1 MKNTFTKLLSLALV
15 VILCLGTLTAC
26 PGGGKNDEEIKDIED
41 IVTDE
46 PDDLKGLDF
55 DGKTIWVGNTAA
67 TTGAMAG
74 VGEPFNLGL
83 QAAFEAY
90 NKAGGYNGMSIK
102 LKHYDDGGEA
112 DKASTLMDKL
122 IQEDEI
128 FAVVGHFG
136 SYAVDATIDTLIDEQ
151 VPMIYAAAG
160 NNELF
165 NANATT
171 LGEKG
176 IIPVQPLN
184 ETEGR
189 MLILRAFA
197 PADKGG
203 LAAQKVG
210 VIYNSNEA
218 SKALYSGIQKEM
230 ANLPDAQRNSIITQE
245 VNTGDYSAAVNNLKA
260 EGCDVVILTVIGDD
274 FFNALSTMANVNYV
288 CSVLTTYNNASA
300 AKFNDGN
307 SKLQPQYE
315 AIFQTV
321 TLFAQAWL
329 DITNAEY
336 YYHNTD
342 APLYKAYKG
351 LALVYAKDPETGK
364 NVEVG
369 VGGFTPEY
377 WTVAENIY
385 NYVLTVDKAKAFA
398 MSYDAYALAGYIA
411 GDLFCQAMEALEKSG
426 MALSR
431 ANLVYIL
438 ESQDFQV
445 AMANK
450 LSFANGV
457 RSGVQDFA
465 LTWIFDSYNLP
476 EGAGKTSDHVAA
488 SATVFGLMSI
498 EDYRALLKE

>member
-41 IVTDE
+41 IITDE

-67 TTGAMAG
+67 TTGAVAG
-74 VGEPFNLGL
+74 IGEPFKLGL
-83 QAAFEAY
+83 EAAFAAY
-90 NKAGGYNGMSIK
+90 NKAGGFRGMSIK
-102 LKHYDDGGEA
+102 LKHYDDGGDA
-112 DKASTLMDKL
+112 AQASTLMDKL

-184 ETEGR
+184 EPEGR

-197 PADKGG
+197 PVDKGG
-203 LAAQKVG
+203 FAAQKVG
-210 VIYNSNEA
+210 IIYNSNEA

-230 ANLPDAQRNSIITQE
+230 ANLTDEQRSRVIPQE

-260 EGCDVVILTVIGDD
+260 EGCDVVILTVIGED
-274 FFNALSTMANVNYV
+274 FYNALSTMANVNYV

-300 AKFNDGN
+300 AKFNDGDN
-307 SKLQPQYE
+307 KLQPQYE

-321 TLFAQAWL
+321 ALYAQAWL
-329 DITNAEY
+329 DITDATY
-336 YYHNTD
+336 YYKNTD

-369 VGGFTPEY
+369 FPGFTAEY

-385 NYVLTVDKAKAFA
+385 NYVMTVDKAKAFA

-411 GDLFCQAMEALEKSG
+411 GDLFCQAMERLDESG
-426 MALSR
+426 KALSR

-438 ESQDFQV
+438 ESDEFKI
-445 AMANK
+445 AMAK
-450 LSFANGV
+450 TLSFANGV
-457 RSGVQDFA
+457 RAGVQDFA
-465 LTWIFDSYNLP
+465 LTCIYDAYNVDPSL
-476 EGAGKTSDHVAA
+476 GHTAS

>member
-1 MKNTFTKLLSLALV
+1 MKHTFTKLLSLVLALV
-15 VILCLGTLTAC
+15 LCLGVLASC
-26 PGGGKNDEEIKDIED
+26 GGGKDNEEEIKDIED

-46 PDDLKGLDF
+46 ADDLAGLDF

-83 QAAFEAY
+83 QAAFAAY

-122 IQEDEI
+122 IQEDEV
-128 FAVVGHFG
+128 FAIVGHFG
-136 SYAVDATIDTLIDEQ
+136 SYAVDATLDTLIDEQ

-184 ETEGR
+184 ETEGK

-203 LAAQKVG
+203 LAANKVG

-218 SKALYSGIQKEM
+218 SQSLYNGIKSEM
-230 ANLPDAQRNSIITQE
+230 ANLPEAQRNNVIPQE
-245 VNTGDYSAAVNNLKA
+245 VNTGDYTSAINNLKA
-260 EGCDVVILTVIGDD
+260 QGCDVVILTVIGDD

-307 SKLQPQYE
+307 NKLQPQYE

-321 TLFAQAWL
+321 ALYAQAWL
-329 DITNAEY
+329 DITDATY
-336 YYHNTD
+336 YYKNTD
-342 APLYKAYKG
+342 SALYKAYKG
-351 LALVYAKDPETGK
+351 LALVYQKNPETGK
-364 NVEVG
+364 TEEVG
-369 VGGFTPEY
+369 VAGFTPEY

-385 NYVLTVDKAKAFA
+385 NYVLTVDSAKAFA

-411 GDLFCQAMEALEKSG
+411 GDLFCQAMEALEQSG
-426 MALSR
+426 KALSR
-431 ANLVYIL
+431 ANLIYIL
-438 ESQDFQV
+438 ESQDFRV

-450 LSFANGV
+450 LSFANGM

-465 LTWIFDSYNLP
+465 LTCIYDAYNIDP
-476 EGAGKTSDHVAA
+476 AYGHTAS

-498 EDYRALLKE
+498 EQYREILK